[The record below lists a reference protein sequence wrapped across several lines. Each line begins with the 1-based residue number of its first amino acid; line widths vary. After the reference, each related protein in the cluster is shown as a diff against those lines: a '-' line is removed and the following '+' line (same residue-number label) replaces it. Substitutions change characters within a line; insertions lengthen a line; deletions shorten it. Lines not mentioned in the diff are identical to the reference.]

1 MVDLEQVAVSVDGH
15 TLFDDVTISLSSNER
30 LGVVGPNGS
39 GKSTLLSVIAG
50 VRTPDEGTVT
60 FGSTARIGYFDQM
73 GETLDQESTVEEVIA
88 GPGARLD
95 HRQAALLRRF
105 WFEPATH
112 RAQIRS
118 LSGGEQRRLQLLGVL
133 AAEPNILLLDEPT
146 NDLDIDTL
154 RALED
159 WLDTFNGALV
169 AVTHDRVFLE
179 RVVDNVVAIGAD
191 GFRHLGAGEAVWE
204 QARSKPKVS
213 DRIKKNRVERIQSS
227 GRSMSTLR
235 HLLKDVESEL
245 QGLADERD
253 EYVARLDNESLSHS
267 SRLEISNG
275 LAIVLEQLEAAE
287 VRWLDISEE
296 MERRA

>member
-1 MVDLEQVAVSVDGH
+1 M
-15 TLFDDVTISLSSNER
+15 
-30 LGVVGPNGS
+30 
-39 GKSTLLSVIAG
+39 
-50 VRTPDEGTVT
+50 
-60 FGSTARIGYFDQM
+60 
-73 GETLDQESTVEEVIA
+73 
-88 GPGARLD
+88 
-95 HRQAALLRRF
+95 
-105 WFEPATH
+105 
-112 RAQIRS
+112 
-118 LSGGEQRRLQLLGVL
+118 GVL

-245 QGLADERD
+245 QRLADERD